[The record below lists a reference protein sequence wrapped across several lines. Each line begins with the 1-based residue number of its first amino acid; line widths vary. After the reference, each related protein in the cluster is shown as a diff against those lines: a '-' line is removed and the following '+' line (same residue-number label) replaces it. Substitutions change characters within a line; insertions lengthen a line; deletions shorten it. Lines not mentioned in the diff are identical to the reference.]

1 MTEVRTQRRLAAILA
16 ADVAGYSRMMGADE
30 AGTLAVLRAVW
41 AERFN
46 PAVGRH
52 GGRIVKMMG
61 DGALVEF
68 GSAVDAV
75 ECAVAVQGAMAEFNA
90 GREGPPIEF
99 RIGVNLGDIVIEG
112 DDIFGDG
119 VNVAARLESQAP
131 RNGVL
136 VSDGI
141 HAQVRGKVAVEF
153 TDAGALALKNIAEPV
168 RAWRWGGDGMAAV
181 AVAAAEAE
189 AEQGPSIAVLP
200 FDNMSNDPE
209 QEYFSDGISEDI
221 ITDLS
226 KVAGLMVV
234 ARNSSFAYKGRT
246 RDVRVVG
253 RELGVRSVLEGSIRR
268 AGNRVR
274 ISAQLIDARTGA
286 HLWAERFDRELTDI
300 FAVQDEVT
308 LQIVGALKVTL
319 RPAERAALSGAR
331 LVNVEAHDIILRARE
346 LSSEMLRSTRNGPET
361 IERLIVLLRRA
372 IELDPDNAQP
382 YAYLAMTYMVEF
394 NNRWAGIPDPEGL
407 AAHFADVA
415 VQLDPDDPVARNA
428 SAVAQIYTGR
438 LEGAKEQAERGVALN
453 PNFANGLGTLGNIE
467 IFMGNPDAAIPLL
480 ERAIRLDPVFT
491 HHYTH
496 FLGLAHLVAGRDAEA
511 VACFRERVRLAPGTD
526 LSRSFLVSALGH
538 LGEVEEARRVWAELR
553 ALNPAYSAAEHI
565 GRLPFRRP
573 GDRERLSAGLALAGV
588 GA

>member
-16 ADVAGYSRMMGADE
+16 ADVAGYSKMMGADE
-30 AGTLAVLRAVW
+30 AGTLAVLRMVW

-75 ECAVAVQGAMAEFNA
+75 ECAVAVQAAMAEFNA
-90 GREGPPIEF
+90 KRDGQAIEF

-131 RNGVL
+131 KNGVL

-141 HAQVRGKVAVEF
+141 HVQVRGKVAVEF

-168 RAWRWGGDGMAAV
+168 RAWRWGGDGMATV
-181 AVAAAEAE
+181 AVAAAETE
-189 AEQGPSIAVLP
+189 EGPSIAVLP

-274 ISAQLIDARTGA
+274 ISAQLIDTRTGG
-286 HLWAERFDRELTDI
+286 HLWADRFDRDLTDI

-319 RPAERAALSGAR
+319 RPAERAALSVAR
-331 LVNVEAHDIILRARE
+331 VVNVEAHDIILRARE
-346 LSSEMLRSTRNGPET
+346 LSSD
-361 IERLIVLLRRA
+361 LLRNSSNGRENIEKLVMLLRQA

-407 AAHFADVA
+407 AAHFADIA
-415 VQLDPDDPVARNA
+415 VRLDPNDPVACNA
-428 SAVAQIYTGR
+428 SAVAQIYTGQ
-438 LEGAKEQAERGVALN
+438 LEGAREQAERGVALN

-538 LGEVEEARRVWAELR
+538 QGKTEEAQQVWQELR

-588 GA
+588 GL